1 MAYSAFSKGNYMSV
15 SEETR
20 SQIIEML
27 GQGISSQAIAEKLGT
42 GVQVVAGYKAAL
54 TKARIREE
62 EVVVESVEAKIGLER
77 DLQFA
82 LRQNLEQLEHG
93 LKATDGGEER
103 IVISGKIDITAE
115 DRSGDAVVI
124 ELKVGTADRKT
135 VGQITGYMGDL
146 QLESSKPVRGI
157 VVAADFDTAVISAL
171 RVLPN
176 VQLKKYQVKFSFE
189 SIAPK
194 N

>member
-1 MAYSAFSKGNYMSV
+1 MSV
-15 SEETR
+15 SEETK

-27 GQGISSQAIAEKLGT
+27 GQGISSQEIAEKLGT

-54 TKARIREE
+54 TKAKIHEE
-62 EVVVESVEAKIGLER
+62 EAVVESVEAKIGLER

-93 LKATDGGEER
+93 LKATDGGEEQ
-103 IVISGKIDITAE
+103 IVISGRIDITAE
-115 DRSGDAVVI
+115 DKSGDAVVI
-124 ELKVGTADRKT
+124 ELKVGTADRKA
-135 VGQITGYMGDL
+135 VGQILGYMGDL